1 MKNILIMVKELQKEL
16 EAVNKELKTLPEG
29 RLNKKGNFY
38 YHLINE
44 SEIGI
49 TKKPEII
56 SLLCRKRFLFARK
69 KQLVNNISQPMYKF
83 NDASPMEII
92 NTLPRLY
99 QELPKNYFF
108 HPSLKDWLEQPYS
121 ENPYLHENRKYVSNN
136 GIPLRSKSELIIAN
150 LLEDHHIPYR
160 YDAEVKIENHIIYP
174 DFIIKNPFT
183 GEIVLWEHFG
193 ALHQADY
200 EKKMT
205 DKMNL
210 YVKTGYIPFETII
223 YTFEFDI
230 QNVQRLKDLI
240 ESTIL

>member
-1 MKNILIMVKELQKEL
+1 MKNIVITLKKLQNEL

-49 TKKPEII
+49 TKKPELINM
-56 SLLCRKRFLFARK
+56 LCRKRFLLARK
-69 KQLVNNISQPMYKF
+69 KQLVNNINQPMYKF
-83 NDASPMEII
+83 DDTSSVEVID
-92 NTLPRLY
+92 TLPRLF
-99 QELPKNYFF
+99 QELPNNYFY
-108 HPSLKDWLEQPYS
+108 HPSIKDWLKQPYTK
-121 ENPYLHENRKYVSNN
+121 NPYLPENRKYVSNN
-136 GIPLRSKSELIIAN
+136 GITLRSKSELIIAN
-150 LLEDHHIPYR
+150 LLENHNIPYR
-160 YDAEVKIENHIIYP
+160 YDAEVKLANKKIYP
-174 DFIIKNPFT
+174 DFIIKKPFT
-183 GEIVLWEHFG
+183 GEIILWEHFG
-193 ALHQADY
+193 ALHQSDY

-210 YVKTGYIPFETII
+210 YVKNGYIPFETII

-240 ESTIL
+240 KSMIL